1 MFSAKKSNIYHFLSI
16 LFIVFGSLIFG
27 MVQAGG
33 VTISTMSSLVFSQVG
48 LVFVPVLLYFLSQKG
63 SLKNS
68 LYLKNPGF
76 VNLAMSALLVFLLI
90 PTVSLLNLLSMFFV
104 RNQIADTVASLTDSP
119 YFLVLLV
126 LAVCPGVFEELSTR
140 FILLNNYRHKPY
152 YVACIFSGLFFGML
166 HMNINQFI
174 YAFVLGAIFAFV
186 VQITESIYTSML
198 MHIVLNSTTFSLSY
212 FMSSSLT
219 DGNLAEMAN
228 AAPGLNDVLALLGVN
243 AITIPLAIFVLLFLI
258 RYNGKRSI
266 LKQKPTVLELTLGR
280 KLNAYAAQPL
290 PPAFTGSPS
299 QSGQPVS
306 PAFGGAPV
314 QPIFTG
320 NPSQSGQ
327 PVSPA
332 FGSAP
337 VQTAQPAFT
346 GNPSQSGQPV
356 SPAFGGAPMQPAQP
370 IFSGALH
377 QVQPDSFYETDSSSP
392 FNWAFWSTV
401 ILFVVLT
408 FLNEFAARM
417 MK

>member
-228 AAPGLNDVLALLGVN
+228 AAPGLNDILALLGVN

-280 KLNAYAAQPL
+280 KLNAYAAQPV
-290 PPAFTGSPS
+290 P
-299 QSGQPVS
+299 
-306 PAFGGAPV
+306 PAFGG
-314 QPIFTG
+314 
-320 NPSQSGQ
+320 
-327 PVSPA
+327 
-332 FGSAP
+332 AP

-346 GNPSQSGQPV
+346 GNPNQSGQPV

-370 IFSGALH
+370 VFSAALR
-377 QVQPDSFYETDSSSP
+377 QEQPDSFYETDDSSP

-401 ILFVVLT
+401 ILFLALT
-408 FLNEFAARM
+408 FLNEFATRM

>member
-27 MVQAGG
+27 MVQASG

-104 RNQIADTVASLTDSP
+104 RNQIADTVASLTGSP

-152 YVACIFSGLFFGML
+152 YVACIFSGLFFGIL

-228 AAPGLNDVLALLGVN
+228 AAPGLNDILALLGVN

-280 KLNAYAAQPL
+280 KLNAYAAQPV
-290 PPAFTGSPS
+290 PPT
-299 QSGQPVS
+299 
-306 PAFGGAPV
+306 
-314 QPIFTG
+314 FTG

-327 PVSPA
+327 PVPPA

-337 VQTAQPAFT
+337 VQPAQPAFT
-346 GNPSQSGQPV
+346 GNPNQSGQPV

-370 IFSGALH
+370 IFSGALQ
-377 QVQPDSFYETDSSSP
+377 QVQPNSFYETDSSSP

>member
-16 LFIVFGSLIFG
+16 LFIVFGSLVFG

-104 RNQIADTVASLTDSP
+104 RNQIADTVASLTGSP

-212 FMSSSLT
+212 FMSSSL
-219 DGNLAEMAN
+219 DGSLAEMAN

-280 KLNAYAAQPL
+280 KLNAYAAQPV
-290 PPAFTGSPS
+290 P
-299 QSGQPVS
+299 
-306 PAFGGAPV
+306 PAFGG
-314 QPIFTG
+314 
-320 NPSQSGQ
+320 NP
-327 PVSPA
+327 
-332 FGSAP
+332 
-337 VQTAQPAFT
+337 
-346 GNPSQSGQPV
+346 NQSGQPV

-377 QVQPDSFYETDSSSP
+377 QVQPDSFYETDDSSP